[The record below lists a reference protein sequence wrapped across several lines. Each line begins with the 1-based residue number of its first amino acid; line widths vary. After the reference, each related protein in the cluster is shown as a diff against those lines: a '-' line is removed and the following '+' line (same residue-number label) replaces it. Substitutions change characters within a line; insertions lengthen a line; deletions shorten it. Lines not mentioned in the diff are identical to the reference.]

1 MARKRVAKT
10 TTVVT
15 TATNDGTPVSESGS
29 IGLSRRTIEK
39 GGLISFAREGVR
51 ASLYFNKTMF
61 VLESPV
67 ELTLTAD
74 NLRAPSTPPP
84 TPDAS
89 KAKAKAT
96 ALAAVAVPLV
106 MAAKA
111 KAAKGKKASATK
123 RKPAPEKSTKPRR
136 TRTRKSA

>member
-15 TATNDGTPVSESGS
+15 AATNDGTIV
-29 IGLSRRTIEK
+29 ISRRTIEK

-61 VLESPV
+61 VSESPV

-84 TPDAS
+84 TPDAP
-89 KAKAKAT
+89 KAKTKTKTKTKAT
-96 ALAAVAVPLV
+96 E
-106 MAAKA
+106 
-111 KAAKGKKASATK
+111 GKTASAPKRKRT
-123 RKPAPEKSTKPRR
+123 RKPAPEKSAKPRR
-136 TRTRKSA
+136 ARSRKSA

>member
-15 TATNDGTPVSESGS
+15 AATNDGTIV
-29 IGLSRRTIEK
+29 ISRRTIEK

-61 VLESPV
+61 VSESPV

-84 TPDAS
+84 TPDAP
-89 KAKAKAT
+89 KAKTKTKAT
-96 ALAAVAVPLV
+96 E
-106 MAAKA
+106 
-111 KAAKGKKASATK
+111 GKTASAPKRKRT
-123 RKPAPEKSTKPRR
+123 RKPAPEKSAKPRR
-136 TRTRKSA
+136 ARSRKSA